1 MSSTALLYGTLGTP
15 SRQWRPVSPRA
26 WTCVGALAIPLWAT
40 WPALAI
46 RAFDV
51 PPMEFLAVMFLVGW
65 LVLTLLHRPTDINIE
80 HPSKQSWLPA
90 AAFAVSLSGGDIA
103 FIAATHRIPAAQ
115 ANLICYLWPV
125 MIVVF
130 GAAIGLFRL
139 RLRQIVGLV
148 LGFSGAVIL
157 IWDGRVSMSVSGI
170 GLALLNGACWAAY
183 LILRLVWK
191 QPTGNVLGRGCA
203 ISAVLCALLHLFLEP
218 TAIPGPGA
226 LAATAAA
233 GILPLALGNLVWDQ
247 GFRRG
252 DSQLLAVMAYAT
264 PLCSAL
270 LLAALGVAL
279 FTWNLFVGA
288 VVIVLAG
295 VLSRTDPGDF
305 LPRT

>member
-1 MSSTALLYGTLGTP
+1 MSSTALLYGTLDP
-15 SRQWRPVSPRA
+15 SSRQWRPVSPRV

-46 RAFDV
+46 RTFEI
-51 PPMEFLAVMFLVGW
+51 PLLEFLALMFLVGW
-65 LVLTLLHRPTDINIE
+65 LVLTRLERPTSNDKSKQ
-80 HPSKQSWLPA
+80 PSTQSWLPA
-90 AAFAVSLSGGDIA
+90 AALAVSLSGGDIA

-115 ANLICYLWPV
+115 ATLITYLWPV

-139 RLRQIVGLV
+139 RLRQIIGLG

-157 IWDGRVSMSVSGI
+157 IWDGRISMSASGI

-191 QPTGNVLGRGCA
+191 QPAGNVLARGCA
-203 ISAVLCALLHLFLEP
+203 ISAVVCAAFHLLLEP
-218 TAIPGPGA
+218 TVFPSFGA
-226 LAATAAA
+226 LVATAVA
-233 GILPLALGNLVWDQ
+233 GILPLALGNFVWDQ

-264 PLCSAL
+264 PLCGAL
-270 LLAALGVAL
+270 LLAALGAAL
-279 FTWNLFVGA
+279 LTWNLLVGA

-295 VLSRTDPGDF
+295 VLSRTDP
-305 LPRT
+305 